1 MSRVPTGTGSAVR
14 TTVHLLRHGEVF
26 NPDGVL
32 YGRLPGFRLS
42 TAGEDMA
49 RVAAGHFVGRD
60 VTGLYTS
67 PLERARQTV
76 APLEE
81 ALGLDA
87 VIEPRVIE
95 SENVFEGTTVG
106 VGDGVLSNPATYRY
120 LWNPFRPSWGE
131 PYVAVA
137 RRVLAAVHDAREEH
151 AGHEAVIVT
160 HQLPVVCARRAAE
173 GLHLWHNPGD
183 RRCGLASV
191 TSLGFAGDQLVRVG
205 YVEPAAA
212 VAATQTATVGA

>member
-1 MSRVPTGTGSAVR
+1 MTT

-26 NPDGVL
+26 NPDKVL

-42 TAGEDMA
+42 PAGEEMA
-49 RVAAGHFVGRD
+49 RVAAAWFAGRD
-60 VTGLYTS
+60 VTGLYAS

-81 ALGLDA
+81 TFGLTA

-95 SENVFEGTTVG
+95 SENVFEGSHVG
-106 VGDGVLSNPATYRY
+106 VGDGVLSDPSTWRH

-131 PYVAVA
+131 PYAVVAA
-137 RRVLAAVHDAREEH
+137 RVTAAVHAARAEH

-173 GLHLWHNPGD
+173 GLSLWHHPGH
-183 RRCGLASV
+183 RQCSLASV
-191 TSLGFAGDQLVRVG
+191 TSLGFVGDRLVRVG
-205 YVEPAAA
+205 YAEPAAS
-212 VAATQTATVGA
+212 VPTTQSAAVGA